1 MVRFQWDR
9 ILTQFFYKLVQT
21 RFRDIIINRN
31 EFVYEIFDGEKIL
44 CIVKKKKD
52 WGGKD
57 RFDDGKKE
65 RDLVK
70 RGWKSSRN
78 SCRKIYILLPRNHG
92 FLECRGEESF
102 RTLVETTRFP
112 MKEINKTQAAKL
124 WKRISFR
131 GNIGFPSVE
140 NTILFSLF
148 FLSLFLLRSRTRQT
162 VLIKRT
168 RK

>member
-1 MVRFQWDR
+1 MIRLKIRLIVDGSIPMRSNSNPIFLQIGAD
-9 ILTQFFYKLVQT
+9 TD
-21 RFRDIIINRN
+21 FRDIIINRN

-57 RFDDGKKE
+57 RFDEGKEE

-124 WKRISFR
+124 
-131 GNIGFPSVE
+131 
-140 NTILFSLF
+140 
-148 FLSLFLLRSRTRQT
+148 
-162 VLIKRT
+162 
-168 RK
+168 

>member
-31 EFVYEIFDGEKIL
+31 GEKIL

-57 RFDDGKKE
+57 RFDEGKKE

-140 NTILFSLF
+140 NTILFSFF

-168 RK
+168 CK

>member
-1 MVRFQWDR
+1 M
-9 ILTQFFYKLVQT
+9 QT

-31 EFVYEIFDGEKIL
+31 EFVYEIFDEEKIL

-52 WGGKD
+52 WGEKD
-57 RFDDGKKE
+57 RFDEGKKE

-124 WKRISFR
+124 
-131 GNIGFPSVE
+131 
-140 NTILFSLF
+140 
-148 FLSLFLLRSRTRQT
+148 
-162 VLIKRT
+162 
-168 RK
+168 

>member
-9 ILTQFFYKLVQT
+9 ILTQFFYELVQT
-21 RFRDIIINRN
+21 RFRDIIIKRN
-31 EFVYEIFDGEKIL
+31 GEKIL

-52 WGGKD
+52 WGEKD

>member
-9 ILTQFFYKLVQT
+9 ILTQFFYELVQT

-31 EFVYEIFDGEKIL
+31 GEKIL

-57 RFDDGKKE
+57 RFDEGKKE

>member
-1 MVRFQWDR
+1 MHRKR
-9 ILTQFFYKLVQT
+9 KERL
-21 RFRDIIINRN
+21 
-31 EFVYEIFDGEKIL
+31 GG
-44 CIVKKKKD
+44 
-52 WGGKD
+52 GGKD
-57 RFDDGKKE
+57 RFDEGKKE

-124 WKRISFR
+124 
-131 GNIGFPSVE
+131 
-140 NTILFSLF
+140 
-148 FLSLFLLRSRTRQT
+148 
-162 VLIKRT
+162 
-168 RK
+168 

>member
-1 MVRFQWDR
+1 MIRLKIRLIVDGSIPMRSNSNPIFLQIGAD
-9 ILTQFFYKLVQT
+9 TD
-21 RFRDIIINRN
+21 FRDIIINRN

-57 RFDDGKKE
+57 RFDEGKKE

-124 WKRISFR
+124 
-131 GNIGFPSVE
+131 
-140 NTILFSLF
+140 
-148 FLSLFLLRSRTRQT
+148 
-162 VLIKRT
+162 
-168 RK
+168 